1 MRSGKLF
8 ALACLAPALLS
19 PAIVHAQ
26 FQPPTQEELQMTE
39 EPKAHGSDAIYL
51 YREEV
56 TDDSLYSQSYF
67 ERIKVLTEKGKE
79 LATVKIPY
87 EHGADAISEVEG
99 RTIHSD
105 GTIIPL
111 TVKPSDL
118 MEYKAGS
125 FQVNSVVFTLPSVEV
140 GSILEYRVKIRLPD
154 YRVSEPAWDVQQ
166 RYFVRRAH
174 YKFHPH
180 VQPGHFISDGNGNS
194 LNRLMYGMRIGNS
207 DAKMNH
213 DNYSDTYSIDFADV
227 PALPDEDWMPPLNTL
242 KWRIKFYYTNATS
255 GSNFWVD
262 AGKQWAKKTQSFTNS
277 SGELKSIVAGLV
289 APSDTDEQ
297 KARKIY
303 AAVQKLDNTS
313 FSREKSEAERKKE
326 NLKPIRNAE
335 DVWKQQSGSG
345 DDIALL
351 YVDLA
356 RIAGLKAYAV
366 QVVNRNRAIF
376 DDNYLSVRQL
386 DDYLAIVVLDG
397 KEVFLDPGQKMC
409 PFGLLHWKHT
419 VASGFRM
426 TDNGPAPVATPPM
439 SYKVAAVNR
448 IADLSISQDGSVTGT
463 IRYIMAGPDA
473 LHWRQLSIENDPD
486 EVRKRFIE
494 DTQKDLPDGVR
505 ADFDHFL
512 GIDDYNVN
520 LIAMVKITGSLG
532 AATGKRAF
540 IPGLFFQAHA
550 KHPFTAQEK
559 RSIPVDVHYPK
570 LEQDEVIYRL
580 PEGFQ
585 VESAPEA
592 TSLAW
597 PEHALL
603 KIEAVRPGGS
613 VVSIKRAMAYN
624 YTLLD
629 SKDYASLHDF
639 FQKVATADQQQ
650 LVLIHSSEGK
660 GN

>member
-1 MRSGKLF
+1 
-8 ALACLAPALLS
+8 
-19 PAIVHAQ
+19 
-26 FQPPTQEELQMTE
+26 MTE

-56 TDDSLYSQSYF
+56 TDDAFYSQSYF
-67 ERIKVLTEKGKE
+67 ERVKVLTEKGKE
-79 LATVKIPY
+79 LATVKVPY
-87 EHGADAISEVEG
+87 EHGVDAISEVEG

-118 MEYKAGS
+118 MEYKAGN
-125 FQVNSVVFTLPSVEV
+125 FQVNTVVFTLPSVEV

-154 YRVSEPAWDVQQ
+154 YRVSEPVWDVQQ
-166 RYFVRRAH
+166 RYFVRKAH
-174 YKFHPH
+174 YQFHPH
-180 VQPGHFISDGNGNS
+180 VQPGHYISDGNGNS

-207 DAKMNH
+207 NAKMNH
-213 DNYSDTYSIDFADV
+213 DDHSDTYTIDFADV
-227 PALPDEDWMPPLNTL
+227 PAIPDEDWMPPLNTL

-262 AGKQWAKKTQSFTNS
+262 AGKQWAKRTQSFTNS
-277 SGELKSIVAGLV
+277 SGDLKNAVAGLV

-303 AAVQKLDNTS
+303 AAIQKLDNTS

-326 NLKPIRNAE
+326 KLKPIHNAE
-335 DVWKQQSGSG
+335 DVWKQQGGSD

-356 RIAGLKAYAV
+356 RIAGLKAYAA
-366 QVVNRNRAIF
+366 QVVNRDRAIF
-376 DDNYLSVRQL
+376 DDSYLSLRQL

-409 PFGLLHWKHT
+409 PFGLLHWKHA
-419 VASGFRM
+419 VASGLRM
-426 TDNGPAPVATPPM
+426 TDNGPAPVLTPPM
-439 SYKVAAVNR
+439 SFKASAVNR
-448 IADLSISQDGSVTGT
+448 IADLSISPDGSVSGT
-463 IRYIMAGPDA
+463 IRFIMSGPEG
-473 LHWRQLSIENDPD
+473 LHWRQLALENDQ
-486 EVRKRFIE
+486 EELRKRFIE
-494 DTQKDLPDGVR
+494 EAQKDLPDGVH
-505 ADFDHFL
+505 AEFDHFL
-512 GIDDYNVN
+512 GIDDYSVN
-520 LIAMVKITGSLG
+520 LVATVKITGSLG

-540 IPGLFFQAHA
+540 IPGLFFQARA
-550 KHPFTAQEK
+550 KHPFAAQEK
-559 RSIPVDVHYPK
+559 RSSPVDVHYPR
-570 LEQDEVIYRL
+570 LVQDEVIYRL

-592 TSLAW
+592 TSLSW
-597 PEHALL
+597 PEHAVL
-603 KIEAVRPGGS
+603 KIETVRS
-613 VVSIKRAMAYN
+613 ASNVVSVKRAMAYN

-629 SKDYASLHDF
+629 SKDYSSLHDF

-650 LVLIHSSEGK
+650 LVLIHSPQAK